1 MVYTSLMSLLAKSFL
16 TLDAG
21 QEKNNDSGKN
31 TAGQTSV
38 LAGDLNP

>member
-21 QEKNNDSGKN
+21 QEKIMIQARILQVKHLSWRGI
-31 TAGQTSV
+31 
-38 LAGDLNP
+38 